1 MDAIIEDLIS
11 TIASEI
17 DAFEQLLKT
26 LHKKQR
32 AIVEGQTE
40 RLNKY
45 VQSESKLVNKTKAIE
60 TERLAKTKELA
71 KKLSLDD
78 LNPRLSKIIEEVEGK
93 YTERLREQR
102 DLLMSLVE
110 KIQTL
115 NKSNQFLL
123 NYSLRFIEKSMKILL
138 GGNDKASIYQED
150 GKLQTRVGKYKILDH
165 SI

>member
-1 MDAIIEDLIS
+1 MDPIVEDLIS
-11 TIASEI
+11 IIASEI
-17 DAFEQLLKT
+17 EAFEQLLKT
-26 LHKKQR
+26 LHEKQR

-45 VQSESKLVNKTKAIE
+45 VQSENKLANKTKSIE

-71 KKLSLDD
+71 KNLSLDD

-93 YTERLREQR
+93 YAERLQEQR
-102 DLLMSLVE
+102 DLLKSLVE

-123 NYSLRFIEKSMKILL
+123 NYSLEFIEKSMKILL
-138 GGNDKASIYQED
+138 GGNDKASIYQKD
-150 GKLQTRVGKYKILDH
+150 GKLQARVGKYKMLDH

>member
-1 MDAIIEDLIS
+1 MDPIVEDLIS
-11 TIASEI
+11 IIASEI
-17 DAFEQLLKT
+17 EAFEQLLKT

-45 VQSESKLVNKTKAIE
+45 VQSENKLANKTKSIE

-71 KKLSLDD
+71 KNLSLDD
-78 LNPRLSKIIEEVEGK
+78 LNPRLSKIIEEVEGT
-93 YTERLREQR
+93 YAQRLREQR
-102 DLLMSLVE
+102 DLLKSLVE

-123 NYSLRFIEKSMKILL
+123 NYSLKFIEKSMKILL
-138 GGNDKASIYQED
+138 GGSDKVSIYQKD
-150 GKLQTRVGKYKILDH
+150 GKLQERVGKYKVLDH

>member
-11 TIASEI
+11 IIASEI
-17 DAFEQLLKT
+17 EAFEQLLKT
-26 LHKKQR
+26 LYAKQK

-45 VQSESKLVNKTKAIE
+45 VHSENKLANKTKSIE
-60 TERLAKTKELA
+60 SDRLAKTKELA
-71 KKLSLDD
+71 EKLALDD
-78 LNPRLSKIIEEVEGK
+78 LNPRLTRIIEEVEGK
-93 YTERLREQR
+93 YAERLQEQR
-102 DLLMSLVE
+102 DLLKSLVE

-123 NYSLRFIEKSMKILL
+123 NYSLKFIENSMKILL
-138 GGNDKASIYQED
+138 GGNDKAPIYKKD
-150 GKLQTRVGKYKILDH
+150 GKLQNEVAKYKVLDQ

>member
-1 MDAIIEDLIS
+1 MDSIVQDLIS
-11 TIASEI
+11 IIASEI
-17 DAFEQLLKT
+17 EAFEQLLKK

-45 VQSESKLVNKTKAIE
+45 VQSENKLANKTKSIE

-71 KKLSLDD
+71 KNLSLDD
-78 LNPRLSKIIEEVEGK
+78 LNPRLSKIIEEVEGTYAK
-93 YTERLREQR
+93 RLREQR
-102 DLLMSLVE
+102 DLLKSLVE

-123 NYSLRFIEKSMKILL
+123 NYSLKFIEKSMKILL
-138 GGNDKASIYQED
+138 GGNDKASIYKKD
-150 GKLQTRVGKYKILDH
+150 GKLQTRVGKYKVLDH